1 MHSREQEDHICDHI
15 FYCHVTLSSAQF
27 MSIVDSG
34 FCHAWSLPWVKVVTR
49 GAVQH
54 ITFNVALVFLLVS
67 VCCDT
72 AETKTGTGG
81 SEKWWS
87 VDTVFQTP
95 T

>member
-1 MHSREQEDHICDHI
+1 MN
-15 FYCHVTLSSAQF
+15 
-27 MSIVDSG
+27 
-34 FCHAWSLPWVKVVTR
+34 VVTR
-49 GAVQH
+49 VAVQH

-72 AETKTGTGG
+72 AEAKTGTGG